1 MSYKGKM
8 LLFDSEG
15 QFLSVD
21 DGLYVIHLQSYP
33 YTRLDRTLGLQEVEA
48 TIFQENRHQEV
59 VR

>member
-1 MSYKGKM
+1 M